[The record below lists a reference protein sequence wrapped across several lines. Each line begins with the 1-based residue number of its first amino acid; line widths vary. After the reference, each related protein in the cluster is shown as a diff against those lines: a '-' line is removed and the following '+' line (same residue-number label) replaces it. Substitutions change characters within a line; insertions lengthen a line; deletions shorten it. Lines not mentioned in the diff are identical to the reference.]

1 MFIYFLV
8 HPYII
13 DDNLKKIKKQPKE
26 LKNVKWFERNEFATE
41 EWFRGMVRED
51 ALQRTCNRELR
62 GNYTDNF
69 KCHFL
74 HHFNPYLKLGP
85 FKLEVKLDKPYRTIL
100 HDMLTE
106 KEIQHM
112 IDISVPNLSRTRGH
126 SASNEGSRSEF
137 RYGDKK
143 YIIHKTV
150 QHWFS
155 DVLYDGSKVRYT
167 SVAEE
172 GPTNTYFDDLRLDY
186 IEGYDKYEVIDPVM
200 FKLTKKLE
208 MASQMDIM
216 GKFSSTSYQV
226 RTHRRLKKL

>member
-1 MFIYFLV
+1 
-8 HPYII
+8 
-13 DDNLKKIKKQPKE
+13 
-26 LKNVKWFERNEFATE
+26 
-41 EWFRGMVRED
+41 MVRED

-137 RYGDKK
+137 RYGAKK